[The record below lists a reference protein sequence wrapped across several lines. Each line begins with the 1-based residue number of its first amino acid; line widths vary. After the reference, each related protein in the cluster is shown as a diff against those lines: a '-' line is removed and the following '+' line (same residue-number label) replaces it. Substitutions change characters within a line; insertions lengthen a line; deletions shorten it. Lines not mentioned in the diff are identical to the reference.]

1 MSCFIIRLSECIH
14 RFDRH
19 SGSNK
24 TRKRDSHTG
33 KERERERQPYRDRE
47 TVIEQK
53 RESHTEKEREP
64 YRERDSIKKG
74 LPLYLTVTY
83 MRR

>member
-1 MSCFIIRLSECIH
+1 MSVCI
-14 RFDRH
+14 DLTDILVQT
-19 SGSNK
+19 K
-24 TRKRDSHTG
+24 P
-33 KERERERQPYRDRE
+33 ERETAIQRQRERQPYRDRE